1 MLGPQGAGKGTQG
14 AMLAEKFGVTT
25 IATGEIF
32 RWAITSYSDLGE
44 VVKSFVEG
52 GRLVPDALTI
62 EVVKERLSEADVA
75 DGFLLDG
82 FPRSIPQAE
91 ALERILASQGA
102 SLDAA
107 IVLEVPED
115 VSLHRILGRRV
126 CSDCARN
133 YHVDAPPKDDWTC
146 DVCGGRVV
154 PRSDDNET
162 ALRQRLDLYH
172 EQTQPLKKYYRER
185 GLLKEIDGRGAQ
197 QDIFYRI
204 VGML

>member
-32 RWAITSYSDLGE
+32 RWAITSESDLGDK
-44 VVKSFVEG
+44 VKSFVEG

-62 EVVKERLSEADVA
+62 EVVRERLSEDDVA

-91 ALERILASQGA
+91 ALDRILASQGA

-126 CSDCARN
+126 CSNCGRN

-146 DVCGGRVV
+146 DVCRGRVV

-204 VGML
+204 VGKL

>member
-32 RWAITSYSDLGE
+32 RWAISSESDLGDK
-44 VVKSFVEG
+44 VKAFVEG

-62 EVVKERLSEADVA
+62 EVVGERLSEDDVA

-91 ALERILASQGA
+91 ALDGILASQGA

-126 CSDCARN
+126 CSTCGRN
-133 YHVDAPPKDDWTC
+133 YHVDAPPKEDWTC

-162 ALRQRLDLYH
+162 ALRRRLDLYH
-172 EQTQPLKKYYRER
+172 EQTQPVKKYYRER
-185 GLLKEIDGRGAQ
+185 GLLKEVDGRGSQ
-197 QDIFYRI
+197 QDVFYRI
-204 VGML
+204 VRML